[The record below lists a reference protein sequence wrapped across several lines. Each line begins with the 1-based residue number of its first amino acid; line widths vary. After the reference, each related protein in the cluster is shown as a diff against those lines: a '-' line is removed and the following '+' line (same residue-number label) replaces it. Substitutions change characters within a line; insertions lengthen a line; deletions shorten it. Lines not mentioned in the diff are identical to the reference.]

1 MSRFRIG
8 SLALLASL
16 AVAASSRPDAGGAP
30 QERGAIMKEKLE
42 LAQKLLAGLSKD
54 ELDGV
59 ATDAAALAALTRDAR
74 WRIQET
80 PEYLSRS
87 VEFER
92 TAMTLG
98 ASAGNKNADGAAF
111 AWVQL
116 STQCLDCHRWFRN
129 THRSR

>member
-1 MSRFRIG
+1 MSRIRIG
-8 SLALLASL
+8 SMALLASL
-16 AVAASSRPDAGGAP
+16 ALAASSRPDGAGVL

-42 LAQKLLAGLSKD
+42 LAQKLLAGLSKN

-111 AWVQL
+111 AWVQM
-116 STQCLDCHRWFRN
+116 STQCLDCHRWFRDS
-129 THRSR
+129 HRSR

>member
-8 SLALLASL
+8 SMALLASL
-16 AVAASSRPDAGGAP
+16 AVAAFSRPDADGVP

-111 AWVQL
+111 AWVQM

-129 THRSR
+129 SNRSR